1 MRNFFIFLLF
11 SFLIFQSISCGGLI
25 NNDTNIY
32 RNDELRVL
40 DEMRTLGRIKEIDV
54 SKNDNG
60 YDDIIIHAFNGTE
73 ASFYSNNPCGGPG
86 PAYSIIGSIPKLGIV
101 FLDRTYSCHMGGTT
115 IMVSLKDGIYR
126 ELKNSFW
133 NVDQLSISPNGS
145 WLVISNAD
153 CSMEYSCNIEI
164 LSLEKSTNSLLNS
177 VYSNPRV
184 CARNNNISWFSDN
197 GFNTETAIGENN
209 GKCVY
214 KSVQFNFSNNEWV
227 FGFK

>member
-1 MRNFFIFLLF
+1 MRNFIIFLLV
-11 SFLIFQSISCGGLI
+11 SFFIFQSISCGGLI
-25 NNDTNIY
+25 NKDTNVY

-40 DEMRTLGRIKEIDV
+40 DETRTLGRIKEIEI

-86 PAYSIIGSIPKLGIV
+86 PAYSVIGSIPKLGIV
-101 FLDRTYSCHMGGTT
+101 FLDRTYSCDMGGTT

-153 CSMEYSCNIEI
+153 CSMGYSCNIEI
-164 LSLEKSTNSLLNS
+164 LSLEKSNNSLLNS
-177 VYSNPRV
+177 VYSNSRV

-197 GFNTETAIGENN
+197 GFNTETAIGDNDGE
-209 GKCVY
+209 CVY
-214 KSVQFNFSNNEWV
+214 QSVQFNYLNNEWA
-227 FGFK
+227 FEFK